1 MDKNDIRSRMQKSM
15 DALKHEFAGLRT
27 GRASVDLLAPVQVEA
42 YGAVSPLSQVASV
55 AVVDARMLSVQ
66 VWDRG
71 LVGAVERGIRDA
83 GLGLNPSSDGQVVRV
98 PLPELNEQRRQELI
112 KVARR
117 YAEEGRVAVRN
128 VRRDAMDAIKKA
140 QKDSEISED
149 EARRQS
155 DEVQKMT
162 DDFVAQ
168 VDTALAAKEKDI
180 MQV

>member
-15 DALKHEFAGLRT
+15 DALKHEFSGLRT
-27 GRASVDLLAPVQVEA
+27 GRASVDLLAPVHVEA

>member
-1 MDKNDIRSRMQKSM
+1 MDKNAIQSRMQKSLE
-15 DALKHEFAGLRT
+15 ALKHEFAGLRT
-27 GRASVDLLAPVQVEA
+27 GRASVDLLTPVHVEA

-66 VWDRG
+66 VWDRS

-128 VRRDAMDAIKKA
+128 VRRDAMDEIKKA
-140 QKDSEISED
+140 QKDAVISED
-149 EARRQS
+149 DARRQS
-155 DEVQKMT
+155 DEVQKLT

-168 VDTALAAKEKDI
+168 VDAALAAKEKDI